1 LFLVLLYRRLRY
13 GYAFRRIPLTQ
24 GFFAIV
30 DPADYDDLAKYN
42 WRICKSKGKHTLYA
56 ERSVRKTNGKFS
68 RILMHRQLIPD
79 VPAGLVIDHIN
90 ADGLD
95 NRHANLRL
103 ATVAQN
109 AANSRPRKSR
119 AGLKGVTFAKGK
131 NRWRASIVANGSRI
145 HLGYFRDPRDAA
157 KAYDAAAK
165 KYFGEFAYLNLSQDI
180 RLEPV
185 RRNLGEGRTTPPE
198 CIIKISRD

>member
-1 LFLVLLYRRLRY
+1 
-13 GYAFRRIPLTQ
+13 
-24 GFFAIV
+24 
-30 DPADYDDLAKYN
+30 
-42 WRICKSKGKHTLYA
+42 
-56 ERSVRKTNGKFS
+56 
-68 RILMHRQLIPD
+68 MHRQLIPD

-185 RRNLGEGRTTPPE
+185 RRLVRRSASEVGSLGEGRTTPQNNTSATSPH
-198 CIIKISRD
+198 